1 MTLRFM
7 THTDKSNAHLDLI
20 NYKKLMDLNTYAT
33 VLTREVS
40 NMNIANESTT
50 NKAMQIETRIRSGIS
65 ALGVAKVAKKMGI
78 HHSQISRM
86 QTGKNCFVERA
97 ARLLAVIGFDDRDE
111 TVIIKGEQTA
121 EVAKALIL
129 MLEHLKGETPDCG
142 NSSGAAESNA

>member
-1 MTLRFM
+1 M
-7 THTDKSNAHLDLI
+7 
-20 NYKKLMDLNTYAT
+20 NTT
-33 VLTREVS
+33 QK
-40 NMNIANESTT
+40 STT
-50 NKAMQIETRIRSGIS
+50 SKELQIETRIRSGIA
-65 ALGVAKVAKKMGI
+65 ALGVAQVAKKMGI

-121 EVAKALIL
+121 EVAKALIS

-142 NSSGAAESNA
+142 NSSGASESNA